1 MKKLLKLITMLFLAS
16 AMVISCGGGSGSDVP
31 STSDCTETVSASDFE
46 ISDGEWTVHVYET
59 SDFSTSKMELEATVT
74 NGAYEFTS
82 GKASGTTDLEKAFSL
97 MGDEMFEGT
106 GITAEDAI
114 EMLESMPDEQKNAM
128 LRQYMGIPEGY
139 DLSWNGLTLKVK
151 GTLSAEDL
159 AEMEDF
165 LDIEYMPEDTVI
177 KTNGDKTKFTIN
189 VSFDGE
195 EMEIIAIKK

>member
-16 AMVISCGGGSGSDVP
+16 AMVISCGGGSGSDAP
-31 STSDCTETVSASDFE
+31 STSDCTETVTTLE
-46 ISDGEWTVHVYET
+46 LSDGEWTVYVDE
-59 SDFSTSKMELEATVT
+59 SNDFSASKMELEATVK

-82 GKASGTTDLEKAFSL
+82 GKASATVDLEKAFST

-151 GTLSAEDL
+151 GTASAEDL
-159 AEMEDF
+159 ANMEDF
-165 LDIEYMPEDTVI
+165 LDLDYLPNDAEI
-177 KTNGDKTKFTIN
+177 KTNADRTKFTIN